1 MSNPLD
7 IQIGGQHYKNCK
19 IQPVEYM
26 HANGLG
32 YCEGAIIKYVSRY
45 KQKGGIEDLKKAKHF
60 IDLLIKL
67 EYPES
72 ASQPDLLKREY
83 PNSGGQ

>member
-7 IQIGGQHYKNCK
+7 VQVGGSHYKNCK

-60 IDLLIKL
+60 IDLLIQL
-67 EYPES
+67 EYPSEHK
-72 ASQPDLLKREY
+72 QKDDMLKREY
-83 PNSGGQ
+83 KSET

>member
-7 IQIGGQHYKNCK
+7 VQVGGSHYKNCK

-45 KQKGGIEDLKKAKHF
+45 KQKNGVEDLKKAKHF
-60 IDLLIKL
+60 IDLLIQL
-67 EYPES
+67 EYPEHQEK
-72 ASQPDLLKREY
+72 AKQ
-83 PNSGGQ
+83 

>member
-7 IQIGGQHYKNCK
+7 VQIGGSHYKNCK

-45 KQKGGIEDLKKAKHF
+45 KQKNGIEDLKKAKHF
-60 IDLLIKL
+60 IDLLIQL
-67 EYPES
+67 EYPSEVK
-72 ASQPDLLKREY
+72 QKDDMLKREY
-83 PNSGGQ
+83 RNET

>member
-7 IQIGGQHYKNCK
+7 VQVGGSHYKNCK

-45 KQKGGIEDLKKAKHF
+45 KQKNGIEDLKKAKHF
-60 IDLLIKL
+60 IDLLIQL
-67 EYPES
+67 EYPSEVK
-72 ASQPDLLKREY
+72 QKDDMLKREY
-83 PNSGGQ
+83 TNET

>member
-7 IQIGGQHYKNCK
+7 IQIGGGHYKDSK

-45 KQKGGIEDLKKAKHF
+45 KKKNGVEDLKKARHF

-67 EYPES
+67 EYPEH
-72 ASQPDLLKREY
+72 KE
-83 PNSGGQ
+83 GE